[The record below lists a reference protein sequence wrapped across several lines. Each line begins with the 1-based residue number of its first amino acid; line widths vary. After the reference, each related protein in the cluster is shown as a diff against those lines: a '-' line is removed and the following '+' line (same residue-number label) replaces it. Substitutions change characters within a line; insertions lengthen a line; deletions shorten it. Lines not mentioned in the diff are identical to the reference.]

1 MIASP
6 LRWNS
11 KARLEAFLRA
21 AVSLFGL
28 ACAETEDVS
37 VLTVSRQSFR
47 QEVTAEGVLNA
58 VRSTP
63 VSAPVEGGG
72 GPYKIAWLV
81 EDGSFVHEGDVLVRF
96 DASEMELELLEGEI
110 AHATSE
116 RKTRP
121 TPRANRSRALECR
134 PPTATSPSSSST
146 WRRTLHRK
154 TPTIFSRVQIIESE
168 IDQDLA
174 GLKLDHADGRE
185 AVEKELSQSEIELYT
200 IEKRLATS
208 RMDRAQKA
216 LGALEVRAPH
226 DGIVLLKRDWRG
238 NTKQLGDI
246 TYGSEPIAEL
256 PALDEMEAEVHVL
269 EADAGGLAE
278 GRPATVIIE
287 GRPRERFT
295 ATIRARRP
303 HA

>member
-116 RKTRP
+116 RKIDQRHAQTE
-121 TPRANRSRALECR
+121 AALSNVDRDRHLAQLELDM
-134 PPTATSPSSSST
+134 AQNFAS
-146 WRRTLHRK
+146 K
-154 TPTIFSRVQIIESE
+154 DPTIFSRVQIIESE

-185 AVEKELSQSEIELYT
+185 AVEKRTVAI
-200 IEKRLATS
+200 R
-208 RMDRAQKA
+208 DRALHHRKT
-216 LGALEVRAPH
+216 P
-226 DGIVLLKRDWRG
+226 RDEP
-238 NTKQLGDI
+238 
-246 TYGSEPIAEL
+246 YGPGPEST
-256 PALDEMEAEVHVL
+256 
-269 EADAGGLAE
+269 
-278 GRPATVIIE
+278 RC
-287 GRPRERFT
+287 
-295 ATIRARRP
+295 ARS
-303 HA
+303 ASAA